1 MTAINTNSIATLA
14 ANALKRNE
22 RTMQTSMERLS
33 TGKRINSAKDDAA
46 GLAIA
51 AKMTAQVS
59 GLKVA
64 SRNANDAIS
73 MLQTFEGA
81 SKEVSSMLNR
91 MRDLVVQGISDTNTE
106 ADRVNLASEYNA
118 LNDEISRVVENTE
131 WNTSDTMNG
140 GGTVTIQLGAN
151 DTQTVDIEIM
161 DWSDQASNGTQAALE
176 MDFSGYTLVDG
187 DTLEVTVGSEVFS
200 FTATAA
206 SGEAA
211 ETGTDLAAA
220 IYAQFSQVAQ
230 SDWTLSIDNAGVIT
244 FTADEAA
251 TLDPTIAV
259 VLDDSGNADA
269 ESFTHVYS
277 GGAVIVDGLM
287 GAALDVTDGAP
298 ASGVNPSDWAA
309 ADGVTELTTL
319 LTEIDS
325 AIEAVTTEQANYGAW
340 IARLEHASDNLL
352 NVANNTDA
360 SRGRIEDADY
370 AVETTELARTQI
382 IAQAGTAMLAQANQ
396 AKQSVLALLK

>member
-1 MTAINTNSIATLA
+1 MTSINTNSVATLA
-14 ANALKRNE
+14 ANALKKNE
-22 RTMQTSMERLS
+22 RSMQASMERLS

-51 AKMTAQVS
+51 AKMSAQVS

-81 SKEVSSMLNR
+81 SKEITSMLGR
-91 MRDLVVQGISDTNTE
+91 MRDLVVQGVSDTNTT
-106 ADRVNLASEYNA
+106 ADRANLASEYNA
-118 LNDEISRVVENTE
+118 LNDEITRVVENTE

-151 DTQTVDIEIM
+151 STQTVDIAIM
-161 DWSDQASNGTQAALE
+161 DWSDSATNGEAATVE
-176 MDFSGYTLVDG
+176 MDFTAYTLIAG
-187 DTLEVTVGSEVFS
+187 DTLEVTIGAEVFS

-220 IYAQFSQVAQ
+220 VFAQFSQVDQA
-230 SDWTLSIDNAGVIT
+230 DWDLSVDTAGAIT
-244 FTADEAA
+244 FTAREAA
-251 TLDPTIAV
+251 ALDPTVAV
-259 VLDDSGNADA
+259 VMVDA
-269 ESFTHVYS
+269 AAANSFTHVFS
-277 GGAVIVDGLM
+277 GGTDIVDSGETFLTV
-287 GAALDVTDGAP
+287 ADGEP
-298 ASGVNPSDWAA
+298 ASGVNPADWAG
-309 ADGVTELTTL
+309 ADGVDELTDL
-319 LTEIDS
+319 LDEIDS

-340 IARLEHASDNLL
+340 ITRLERASDNLL

-382 IAQAGTAMLAQANQ
+382 ISQAGTAMLAQANQ